1 MYYGG
6 LDLGTSSVGWA
17 LTDENYRLI
26 RKKGKDLW
34 GVRLFDE
41 ASSAQER
48 RTNRVSRRRRA
59 RETARIGLVKE
70 YFAEAIHAVDAG
82 FYQRLDESKYHYEDK
97 KTNCKFAIFADGDF
111 TDKEYYAKYPTIF
124 HLRKELLESAEEHD
138 VRLVYLAVLN
148 LFKRRGHFLNAGMD
162 DAGNEEKLPELYQA
176 FRNSLPEELELKFPE
191 SIDFA
196 ELEDILGSR
205 EHSRNENAEEL
216 AALLEVV
223 KNRQKAE
230 YELVKMLCGLSGRLV
245 HIFGKDILGEDYSKK
260 QLTFRSS
267 SYEEEIS
274 ALGEVL
280 PGDYMELLETAKAVH
295 DKGMLVHILKGYDY
309 LSQAR
314 VASYEK
320 HKSDLEKLRKAIKE
334 YCLNEYDAY
343 FRIMKANNYSGY
355 VGSVNS
361 GREKRRRERGA
372 RKDNYKEFWNNT
384 KRILQEMPE
393 TDEDVR
399 YLKRELEK
407 ETLFPKQ
414 LTFENGI
421 IPNQVHL
428 AELKKILGN
437 AEQYLDFLTE
447 RDESGLTVTERLI
460 QLYQFQI
467 PYYVGPLYRRADEGD
482 RKWVERR
489 EPGRVLPWNLEEKV
503 DLAKTR
509 EAFITKMVRHCSYL
523 SGKNVLPKQSLLYES
538 YMVLN
543 ELNNVRV
550 HGEKLP
556 VDLKQ
561 DIYRKL
567 FMTGKKVTRKK
578 LVQYLQTN
586 GKLAVA
592 EEEDAVTGIDGD
604 FGHTLTSYARLVSA
618 LGEKM
623 QLFEYQKMAEQIIFW
638 GTVYSN
644 DRKLMRELITKEY
657 GAQSEKKLLDENQ
670 IKRILGYK
678 WKDWGRLS
686 KEFFELQGCAKADGV
701 AMSLIRAMW
710 KTDCNLMELL
720 SENFTFMDALK
731 EQTDEKEKLL
741 TEFSH
746 EDLEDS
752 YLSAPVKRMTWQT
765 VLILKELC
773 QVMGEAPKQLFIE
786 MPRGEG
792 EKGKRTVSRK
802 KKLEELYKV
811 CKADS
816 RDWMK
821 EIGNFTED
829 EFRSKKLYLYYMQ
842 KGRCMYTGNAI
853 SLEDL
858 LKNNDRYD
866 IDHIYPRHYVKDDSI
881 ENNLVLVEKESNG
894 HKSDNFPIEPEI
906 QKARHTF
913 WKSLRE
919 GRFISEE
926 KYKRLTRS
934 WEFSEEE
941 LAGFINRQ
949 IVETGQATKYVAHLL
964 EKLLPD
970 TEIVYVKAGNVSDFR
985 HKYDLLKSRVVNDF
999 HHAQDAYLNIVVG
1012 NAYYTKFTKNPLN
1025 FIREYRRDSGTNR
1038 YHMDKLFQF
1047 DVERNGISA
1056 WKAGGQGTIVTVRN
1070 VMNRNTP
1077 LITKRTFETHG
1088 GFAEQTI
1095 YSAREAKVH
1104 SYIPV
1109 KASDKRL
1116 ADVKKYGGFSSVT
1129 GAYYF
1134 LVEHE
1139 KKGKRVR
1146 TLEQMPLYLKERLE
1160 KDDRA
1165 LLQYCE
1171 DTLKLEKPDIRMGK
1185 IPMRAL
1191 IKRDGFFLR
1200 IGGKTNKQI
1209 LVENAV
1215 SLCLEQKWMNYI
1227 RKLENFSEYGKTVDS
1242 QADKV
1247 KRVSKE
1253 NNVALYR
1260 ILIEKHRDGIY
1271 KNKPNSLGDR
1281 LAERREKFGELEV
1294 KDQVH
1299 VLLELLKITQCQN
1312 RGMNVKELLNLSSS
1326 PNVIGKEIT
1335 RQDEFLLIH
1344 QSVTGIYTSTI
1355 DLKTV

>member
-82 FYQRLDESKYHYEDK
+82 FYQRLDESKYHYKDK
-97 KTNCKFAIFADGDF
+97 KVDCKFAIFADADF

-124 HLRKELLESAEEHD
+124 HLRKELLESAGEHD

-176 FRNSLPEELELKFPE
+176 FWNSLPEELELKFPE

-196 ELEDILGSR
+196 ELEDIMGSR

-216 AALLEVV
+216 AALLGVL

-334 YCLNEYDAY
+334 YCPNEYDAY

-361 GREKRRRERGA
+361 GREKRRRELDA
-372 RKDNYKEFWNNT
+372 HKDNYKEFWNNT

-467 PYYVGPLYRRADEGD
+467 PYYVGPLYRGADEGD

-503 DLAKTR
+503 DMAKTR

-561 DIYRKL
+561 DIYREL
-567 FMTGKKVTRKK
+567 FMTGKKVTGKK
-578 LVQYLQTN
+578 LVQYLQSN
-586 GKLAVA
+586 GKLAVG
-592 EEEDAVTGIDGD
+592 EEDAVTGIDGD

-644 DRKLMRELITKEY
+644 DRKLMRELVTKEY
-657 GAQSEKKLLDENQ
+657 GAQSEKKLLDEDQ

-701 AMSLIRAMW
+701 AMNLIRTMW
-710 KTDCNLMELL
+710 ETDCNLMELL

-802 KKLEELYKV
+802 KKLEELYKA

-906 QKARHTF
+906 QKARHAF

-926 KYKRLTRS
+926 KYRRLTRS

-1047 DVERNGISA
+1047 DVERNGVSA

-1088 GFAEQTI
+1088 GFADQTI
-1095 YSAREAKVH
+1095 YSAREAKVQ

-1116 ADVKKYGGFSSVT
+1116 SDVTKYGGFSSVT

-1146 TLEQMPLYLKERLE
+1146 TLEQMPLYLKESLE

-1165 LLQYCE
+1165 LLQYCG
-1171 DTLKLEKPDIRMGK
+1171 DTLGLVKPDIRMRK

-1191 IKRDGFFLR
+1191 IKREGFFLR
-1200 IGGKTNKQI
+1200 IGGKTNNQ
-1209 LVENAV
+1209 LYAENAV
-1215 SLCLEQKWMNYI
+1215 SLCLEQKWVNYI
-1227 RKLENFSEYGKTVDS
+1227 KKLENFRQYVKD
-1242 QADKV
+1242 ADNQENKE

-1253 NNVALYR
+1253 NNDILYR
-1260 ILIEKHRDGIY
+1260 ILVEKHRDGIY
-1271 KNKPNSLGDR
+1271 KNKPNSLGDK
-1281 LAERREKFGELEV
+1281 LAERQEKFGELEV

-1312 RGMNVKELLNLSSS
+1312 MGMNVKEILDLSSS

-1335 RQDEFLLIH
+1335 RQDEFLLIN
-1344 QSVTGIYTSTI
+1344 QSVTGIYTSRI